1 MIRLLYTSK
10 ATFPS
15 GQRADFD
22 ILDAAIK
29 FNTDADITG
38 YLIRT
43 DNRYVQILEGPEATV
58 DDLLERIKTDKRNKD
73 LRVLLRDP
81 ITRRNFLDWSMG
93 FKILSPT
100 EAQDYDL
107 VDQMSDEEARELV
120 PLIYNIATA
129 NRGVV
134 RLG

>member
-15 GQRADFD
+15 GQRTDFD